1 MCSINRASVSRVHWI
16 EARTRQGK
24 DKRTRRSVSLQRRNS
39 QRCLGYARSANGRIR
54 RGDHDKSGRG
64 TGHDGASPSGAKIRD
79 VSATLD
85 MTEERPGMVEGLRE
99 L

>member
-1 MCSINRASVSRVHWI
+1 MFQLRS
-16 EARTRQGK
+16 TRQGK
-24 DKRTRRSVSLQRRNS
+24 DKRTRRSMSLQRRNS
-39 QRCLGYARSANGRIR
+39 FR

-85 MTEERPGMVEGLRE
+85 MTEESPGMVEGLRE